1 MKAIKIVK
9 EGNVEIMRI
18 PQPTVKDG
26 HALLKVDYVGFCGS
40 DLNTFR
46 GLNPL
51 VKLPVIP
58 GHEIGATV
66 VELGAH
72 VVTDLKIGAK
82 VTVNPYSNCGVCTA
96 CKNNRPNACRYNET
110 MGVQRDGAM
119 AEYIVVPIEKIIEGG
134 QLSSKELA
142 LVEPM
147 SVGFHAVDRAS
158 VTDSDLVLV
167 FGCGMIGVGAIVR
180 AALRGATVIA
190 VDVSAK
196 KLALAKK
203 LGAKFT
209 INSAEEDL
217 EAKLHTVTQ
226 SMGADVVIEAVG
238 RKETY
243 LAAIAA
249 AAYTGRVVYI
259 GYAKDAI
266 PFDTQFFVKKELD
279 IRGSRNATPK
289 DFVAVMKYLNLKTGP
304 IEELITAIYPV
315 EKAQL
320 ALESWLKDPGH
331 VFRLLIEF

>member
-9 EGNVEIMRI
+9 EGRVEIMDI

-26 HALLKVDYVGFCGS
+26 HVLVKVDYVGFCGS

-51 VKLPVIP
+51 VNLPVIP

-66 VELGAH
+66 VELGTN
-72 VVTDLKIGAK
+72 VTTDLKVGTK

-119 AEYIVVPIEKIIEGG
+119 TEYLVLPVEKIIAGG

-158 VTDSDLVLV
+158 VTDSDIVLV
-167 FGCGMIGVGAIVR
+167 FGCGMIGVGAIIR
-180 AALRGATVIA
+180 SALRGATVIA
-190 VDVSAK
+190 VDVSTE
-196 KLALAKK
+196 KLELAKK
-203 LGAKFT
+203 LGAKYT
-209 INSAEEDL
+209 INSATEDL
-217 EAKLHTVTQ
+217 HARLDVLTQ

-243 LAAIAA
+243 LAAIDA
-249 AAYTGRVVYI
+249 AAYTGRVLYI
-259 GYAKDAI
+259 GYAKEPI

-279 IRGSRNATPK
+279 IRGSRNATAK
-289 DFVAVMKYLNLKTGP
+289 DFATVMNYLKMKTCP
-304 IEELITAIYPV
+304 IEELITAIYRV
-315 EKAQL
+315 EDAQL
-320 ALESWLKDPGH
+320 ALESWLNDPGR
-331 VFRLLIEF
+331 VFRLLIAF

>member
-9 EGNVEIMRI
+9 EGSVEITHI

-58 GHEIGATV
+58 GHEIGATLV
-66 VELGAH
+66 GLGNNIA
-72 VVTDLKIGAK
+72 TDLKIGTK
-82 VTVNPYSNCGVCTA
+82 VTVNPYSNCGLCTA
-96 CKNNRPNACRYNET
+96 CKNNRSNACRFNET

-119 AEYIVVPIEKIIEGG
+119 AEYIVVPMEKIIEGG

-147 SVGFHAVDRAS
+147 SVGFHAVDRAL
-158 VTDSDLVLV
+158 VTDSDIVLV

-190 VDVSAK
+190 VDVSTD
-196 KLALAKK
+196 KLELAKK

-217 EAKLHTVTQ
+217 EVKLHALTK

-243 LAAIAA
+243 LAAIAS

-259 GYAKDAI
+259 GYAKDTI

-279 IRGSRNATPK
+279 IKGSRNATPK
-289 DFVAVMKYLNLKTGP
+289 DFAAVMKYLNMKTCP

-315 EKAQL
+315 EKAQS
-320 ALESWLKDPGH
+320 ALESWLKDPGQ

>member
-9 EGNVEIMRI
+9 EGRVEIMDI

-26 HALLKVDYVGFCGS
+26 HVLVKVDYVGFCGS

-51 VKLPVIP
+51 VNLPVIP

-66 VELGAH
+66 VELGTN
-72 VVTDLKIGAK
+72 VTTDLKVGTK

-119 AEYIVVPIEKIIEGG
+119 TEYLVLPVEKIIAGG

-158 VTDSDLVLV
+158 VTDSDIVLV
-167 FGCGMIGVGAIVR
+167 FGCGMIGVGAIIR
-180 AALRGATVIA
+180 SALRGATVIA
-190 VDVSAK
+190 VDVSTE
-196 KLALAKK
+196 KLELAKK
-203 LGAKFT
+203 LGAKYT
-209 INSAEEDL
+209 INSATEDL
-217 EAKLHTVTQ
+217 LARLDVLTQ

-249 AAYTGRVVYI
+249 AAYTGRVLYI
-259 GYAKDAI
+259 GYAKEAI

-279 IRGSRNATPK
+279 ISGSRNATAK
-289 DFVAVMKYLNLKTGP
+289 DFAAVMNYLKMKTCP
-304 IEELITAIYPV
+304 IEELITAIYRA
-315 EKAQL
+315 EDAQL
-320 ALESWLKDPGH
+320 ALESWLNDPGR
-331 VFRLLIEF
+331 VFRLLIAF

>member
-1 MKAIKIVK
+1 MKAIRIIKAGSVEITDIPKPTVK
-9 EGNVEIMRI
+9 EGHV
-18 PQPTVKDG
+18 
-26 HALLKVDYVGFCGS
+26 LLKIDYVGFCGS

-51 VKLPVIP
+51 VNLPVIP

-72 VVTDLKIGAK
+72 VVTDLKIGTK
-82 VTVNPYSNCGVCTA
+82 VTVNPYSNCGLCSA

-119 AEYIVVPIEKIIEGG
+119 AEYIVVPIEKVIAGG

-158 VTDSDLVLV
+158 VTDSDVVLV
-167 FGCGMIGVGAIVR
+167 FGCGMIGVGAIIR

-190 VDVSAK
+190 VDVSAE

-209 INSAEEDL
+209 INSVEEDL
-217 EAKLHTVTQ
+217 QAKLAMLTQ
-226 SMGADVVIEAVG
+226 SLGADVVIEAVG

-243 LAAIAA
+243 LAAIEA
-249 AAYTGRVVYI
+249 AAYTGRVLYI
-259 GYAKDAI
+259 GYVKDTI

-279 IRGSRNATPK
+279 IRGSRNATAK
-289 DFVAVMKYLNLKTGP
+289 DFVAVMNYLKMKTCP
-304 IEELITAIYPV
+304 LEDLITAIYRA
-315 EKAQL
+315 EDAQI
-320 ALESWLKDPGH
+320 ALEAWVNDPGR
-331 VFRLLIEF
+331 VFRLLIAL

>member
-9 EGNVEIMRI
+9 EGSVEITDI

-26 HALLKVDYVGFCGS
+26 HALLKINYVGFCGS

-58 GHEIGATV
+58 GHEIGATL
-66 VELGAH
+66 VELGNN
-72 VVTDLKIGAK
+72 VSTDLKIGAR

-96 CKNNRPNACRYNET
+96 CKNNRPNACRFNET
-110 MGVQRDGAM
+110 LGVQRNGAM
-119 AEYIVVPIEKIIEGG
+119 AEYIVVPMEKIIEGG
-134 QLSSKELA
+134 QLSHKELA

-147 SVGFHAVDRAS
+147 SVGFHAVDRAL
-158 VTDSDLVLV
+158 VTDSDIVLV
-167 FGCGMIGVGAIVR
+167 FGCGMIGMGAIVR

-190 VDVSAK
+190 VDVSTE
-196 KLALAKK
+196 KLELAKK

-217 EAKLHTVTQ
+217 EAKLNALTQ

-279 IRGSRNATPK
+279 IRGSRNAMPK
-289 DFVAVMKYLNLKTGP
+289 DFAAVMKYLDMKTCP
-304 IEELITAIYPV
+304 IEELVTAIYPV

-320 ALESWLKDPGH
+320 ALESWLKDPGQ

>member
-9 EGNVEIMRI
+9 EGRVEIMDI
-18 PQPTVKDG
+18 PQPIVKDG
-26 HALLKVDYVGFCGS
+26 HVLVKVDYVGFCGS

-46 GLNPL
+46 GINPL

-66 VELGAH
+66 VELGTN
-72 VVTDLKIGAK
+72 VTTDLKVGTK

-119 AEYIVVPIEKIIEGG
+119 TEYLVIPVEKIIAGG

-158 VTDSDLVLV
+158 VTDSDIVLV
-167 FGCGMIGVGAIVR
+167 FGCGMIGVGAIIR
-180 AALRGATVIA
+180 AAIRGATVIA
-190 VDVSAK
+190 VDVSTE
-196 KLALAKK
+196 KLELAKK

-209 INSAEEDL
+209 INSATEDL
-217 EAKLHTVTQ
+217 YARLDVLTHA
-226 SMGADVVIEAVG
+226 MGADVVIEAVG

-249 AAYTGRVVYI
+249 AAYTGRVLYI
-259 GYAKDAI
+259 GYAKEAI

-279 IRGSRNATPK
+279 IRGSRNATAK
-289 DFVAVMKYLNLKTGP
+289 DFAAVMNYLKTKTCP
-304 IEELITAIYPV
+304 IEELVTGIFRV
-315 EKAQL
+315 EDAQL
-320 ALESWLKDPGH
+320 ALESWLNDPGR
-331 VFRLLIEF
+331 VFRLLIAF

>member
-9 EGNVEIMRI
+9 EGSVEITEI
-18 PQPTVKDG
+18 PQPSLKDG
-26 HALLKVDYVGFCGS
+26 HVLLKMDYVGFCGS

-51 VKLPVIP
+51 VQLPVIP

-66 VELGAH
+66 VELGTN
-72 VVTDLKIGAK
+72 VGTDIKIGTR
-82 VTVNPYSNCGVCTA
+82 VTVNPYSNCGICTA

-119 AEYIVVPIEKIIEGG
+119 TEYLVVPIQKVIVGG

-147 SVGFHAVDRAS
+147 SVGFHAVDRAD
-158 VTDSDLVLV
+158 VTDSDVVLVL
-167 FGCGMIGVGAIVR
+167 GCGMIGVGAIVR
-180 AALRGATVIA
+180 SALRGATVIA
-190 VDVSAK
+190 VDVSK
-196 KLALAKK
+196 EKLELAKS
-203 LGAKFT
+203 LGATFT

-217 EAKLHTVTQ
+217 AASLDKLTHA
-226 SMGADVVIEAVG
+226 MGADVVIEAVG

-243 LAAIAA
+243 LAAIDA
-249 AAYTGRVVYI
+249 AAYTGRVIYI
-259 GYAKDAI
+259 GYAKEAI

-279 IRGSRNATPK
+279 IRGSRNATAK
-289 DFVAVMKYLNLKTGP
+289 DFAAVMHYLKMKKCP
-304 IEELITAIYPV
+304 IEQLITGVYRV
-315 EKAQL
+315 EDAQL
-320 ALESWLKDPGH
+320 ALTSWLSDPGR

>member
-1 MKAIKIVK
+1 MKAIRIIKAGSVEITDIPRPTVK
-9 EGNVEIMRI
+9 EGHV
-18 PQPTVKDG
+18 
-26 HALLKVDYVGFCGS
+26 LLKIDYVGFCGS
-40 DLNTFR
+40 DLNTFK

-51 VKLPVIP
+51 VNLPVIP

-66 VELGAH
+66 AELGAN
-72 VVTDLKIGAK
+72 VVTDLTIGTK

-119 AEYIVVPIEKIIEGG
+119 AEYIVVPIEKVIAGG
-134 QLSSKELA
+134 QLSSKQLA

-158 VTDSDLVLV
+158 VTDSDVVLV
-167 FGCGMIGVGAIVR
+167 FGCGMIGVGAIIR

-190 VDVSAK
+190 VDVSVE
-196 KLALAKK
+196 KLALARK

-209 INSAEEDL
+209 INSVEEDL
-217 EAKLHTVTQ
+217 HAKLAMLTQ
-226 SMGADVVIEAVG
+226 AMGADVVIEAVG

-249 AAYTGRVVYI
+249 AAYTGRVLYI

-279 IRGSRNATPK
+279 IRGSRNATSK
-289 DFVAVMKYLNLKTGP
+289 DFVAVMNYLEMKTCP
-304 IEELITAIYPV
+304 LEDLITAIYRA
-315 EKAQL
+315 EDAQF
-320 ALESWLKDPGH
+320 ALEAWLNDPGR
-331 VFRLLIEF
+331 VFRLLIAF